1 MSIAQLS
8 SASPTWLNRG
18 GHAISER
25 AAVQRQSNPSADA
38 PGQSAKTDA
47 PARRNPLVAALLEA
61 LQGLVPAVPPAATTA
76 APASVAATATAT
88 TTAAVATAST
98 SGVPTATL
106 APAAA
111 PAATPAPSSA
121 PVDLKQ
127 LAYAFAHE
135 LYSALRSA
143 GSGEDDGPARGD
155 RPENPGN
162 NGHHGLS
169 KGAYGDLARGLEA
182 LARSLGTAP
191 MATLPPSS
199 APANAV
205 TPATTPVAPPA
216 ALDGAGATPSAS
228 AVSTTVPTA
237 VPTTTVTTA
246 PAATP
251 AAAAPADSPLL
262 AAFKGLLAALA
273 PSTAPGTSSTGSASE
288 KLAAFLHQM
297 AQSLGLGSSAPASS
311 LPAPGSLLNVTA

>member
-8 SASPTWLNRG
+8 SASPTWFNRG

-61 LQGLVPAVPPAATTA
+61 LQGLVPAVQPAPTTA

-98 SGVPTATL
+98 SDVPTATL

-143 GSGEDDGPARGD
+143 GSGEDDGSARGD
-155 RPENPGN
+155 RPESPGN
-162 NGHHGLS
+162 NGHHGHHGLS

-191 MATLPPSS
+191 TATLPPSS
-199 APANAV
+199 APADAV

-216 ALDGAGATPSAS
+216 ALDGAAAAPSAG
-228 AVSTTVPTA
+228 A

-246 PAATP
+246 PTATP

-262 AAFKGLLAALA
+262 SAFKGLLAALA

-288 KLAAFLHQM
+288 TLAAFLHQM